1 MPTIEGSNHMSEKEK
16 EKAAK
21 TREQFL
27 CDAFEGMK
35 GSQPRSDDELNK
47 WLATDEGK
55 MATLFDD
62 TTLSPWGER
71 GRS

>member
-1 MPTIEGSNHMSEKEK
+1 MSEK

-21 TREQFL
+21 TRAQFL
-27 CDAFEGMK
+27 RDAFEGIR
-35 GSQPRSDDELNK
+35 GRQPKSEDELNK
-47 WLATDEGK
+47 WLVTDEGR

-62 TTLSPWGER
+62 TTLSAWGEK

>member
-1 MPTIEGSNHMSEKEK
+1 MSEK

-21 TREQFL
+21 SRAQFL
-27 CDAFEGMK
+27 RDAFEGMK
-35 GSQPRSDDELNK
+35 GRGPASENELNK
-47 WLATDEGK
+47 WLDTDEGK

-62 TTLSPWGER
+62 TTVSPWGEK